1 MLTLRSCV
9 FLFFLVVKAQ
19 RSQFDVNCPRLC
31 HCNKTTVECRHTKM
45 QGSGMFLT
53 MRPEAYP
60 DLDTIAVTG
69 NSIGDLA
76 GSNIFGR
83 NVTHRFLIYLTM
95 LLAPSIHT
103 LFEPYRQWN
112 ISICTIMQSNELVLI
127 HSGQW
132 NVRLRVLD
140 MSNLFSSSVSLSE
153 RPRLLAN
160 TFVDSVNEFNDLQE
174 LILRDN
180 DLIEILS
187 DMLCKLNGLIRL
199 HLSGNKMKKFSVKSN
214 CLQNLVVLDISGNE
228 FSTLS
233 THLWEVL
240 PSLTTVDIS
249 SNPLYCDCDIMP
261 AIKEL
266 SRSPTSS
273 FNQGYAICVAPEYR
287 KGQNIFEISNSVCK
301 DSHQFV
307 YWTLFVVLLSATTI
321 FYLICRNLN
330 KLRHLALIAGYSKLG
345 GENEQVAS
353 SPQLL
358 NFIDNFSQIH
368 KSLKNFFAFQRSL
381 PPHPKCV
388 LLCVVKMLF
397 RHKEE
402 KKIVSLYEIERL
414 YFDNALI
421 TYIGASYQLNIL
433 TKACNSGE
441 AKCYVVEG
449 LTTSERS
456 EGELAIYNQTG
467 DLRAN

>member
-1 MLTLRSCV
+1 MLTLRSCA

-31 HCNKTTVECRHTKM
+31 HCNKTTVECHHTKM
-45 QGSGMFLT
+45 QGSEMFLT

-60 DLDTIAVTG
+60 DLDTIVVTG

-83 NVTHRFLIYLTM
+83 NVTHRFVSLVDLSDNAISAIDSYTFRALPAVEYFYLHDN
-95 LLAPSIHT
+95 AIKQIGADP
-103 LFEPYRQWN
+103 FR
-112 ISICTIMQSNELVLI
+112 
-127 HSGQW
+127 W

-199 HLSGNKMKKFSVKSN
+199 HLSGNKMKKFSVNWN
-214 CLQNLVVLDISGNE
+214 CLQNLVVLDVSGNE

-249 SNPLYCDCDIMP
+249 SNPLYCDCDIIP

-266 SRSPTSS
+266 SKSPTSS
-273 FNQGYAICVAPEYR
+273 FNQGYAICVAPESR
-287 KGQNIFEISNSVCK
+287 KGQNIFEISNSACK
-301 DSHQFV
+301 DSHRFV
-307 YWTLFVVLLSATTI
+307 YWTLFLVLLSATTV
-321 FYLICRNLN
+321 FYLICSNLN
-330 KLRHLALIAGYSKLG
+330 KLRRLALIAGYSKLG
-345 GENEQVAS
+345 GENEQIAS

-358 NFIDNFSQIH
+358 
-368 KSLKNFFAFQRSL
+368 
-381 PPHPKCV
+381 
-388 LLCVVKMLF
+388 
-397 RHKEE
+397 
-402 KKIVSLYEIERL
+402 
-414 YFDNALI
+414 
-421 TYIGASYQLNIL
+421 
-433 TKACNSGE
+433 
-441 AKCYVVEG
+441 
-449 LTTSERS
+449 
-456 EGELAIYNQTG
+456 
-467 DLRAN
+467 